1 MQQPCLWEDK
11 EPPQPGEN
19 TWRIVWGR
27 GAACSGSATASSS
40 LFHFQG
46 ALLAAGGSILGIGS
60 DIGGSVRIPSAFS
73 GVCGLKPTSGR
84 VFEGGRRGGV
94 GSGGGGCQEWGL
106 CGVWLH
112 VLLSGGHQSEC
123 RWVVSM
129 TLTQCDGVI
138 GWYGCSAGQGRPDG
152 LQGLES
158 CPRALEATPC
168 HSWSPS
174 QGSHPG

>member
-11 EPPQPGEN
+11 EPAQPGEN

-40 LFHFQG
+40 LFHFQA

-94 GSGGGGCQEWGL
+94 GSGGR
-106 CGVWLH
+106 
-112 VLLSGGHQSEC
+112 LSGMESMLC
-123 RWVVSM
+123 LASCPLRWLASGWGRDVWCQCNGVVG
-129 TLTQCDGVI
+129 CN
-138 GWYGCSAGQGRPDG
+138 GCSAGQGRPDG
-152 LQGLES
+152 IHGLES
-158 CPRALEATPC
+158 RTSALEGASCQSGST
-168 HSWSPS
+168 S
-174 QGSHPG
+174 QGI